1 MDQQQRGDLVR
12 KYFIPDPATPVFVY
26 IKLAVGLL
34 LFILGLAS
42 NGILAFLGFVILA
55 WGGYGF
61 IRYMMVV
68 NRARPKATDAQ
79 MDAWLNEALLPIVM
93 QGVQRLSVHP
103 TELAYPPAENG
114 QLGDEHRLVFVGI
127 PDLENFPYR
136 RARGKD
142 GQLRFSA
149 YEIMVVFLSSWRM
162 PVYECVLNME
172 TGNTVT
178 DATREYHLN
187 QVDGVETVS
196 DRVNVYR
203 NDSTGQESATP
214 GPSAIGHVTRRQYV
228 QLVVSGREAI
238 RLQMAIADGDTA
250 RLEGTPHSNADNLIA
265 TLREHLRQHH
275 HGAQPGQPGLTGSQ
289 PAQLGEPSRLGFDL
303 PPEAPPEQP
312 TLG

>member
-1 MDQQQRGDLVR
+1 MDQKQREDLVR

-26 IKLAVGLL
+26 IKLAAGLL
-34 LFILGLAS
+34 LFFLGLVS

-55 WGGYGF
+55 WGGFGF
-61 IRYMMVV
+61 FRYMREV
-68 NRARPKATDAQ
+68 NRARPKATDPQ
-79 MDAWLNEALLPIVM
+79 MDAWLNEALLPIVT

-103 TELAYPPAENG
+103 TELAYPPTENG

-127 PDLENFPYR
+127 PELEDFPYR

-142 GQLRFSA
+142 GQMRFSA
-149 YEIMVVFLSSWRM
+149 YQIMVVFLSSWRM

-203 NDSTGQESATP
+203 NVSTGQESATP

-228 QLVVSGREAI
+228 RLVVSGREAI

-250 RLEGTPHSNADNLIA
+250 RMEGTSNSNADNLIA

-275 HGAQPGQPGLTGSQ
+275 HGAQPAQPGLTGNQ
-289 PAQLGEPSRLGFDL
+289 PAQLGGPSKLGFDL

-312 TLG
+312 TVG